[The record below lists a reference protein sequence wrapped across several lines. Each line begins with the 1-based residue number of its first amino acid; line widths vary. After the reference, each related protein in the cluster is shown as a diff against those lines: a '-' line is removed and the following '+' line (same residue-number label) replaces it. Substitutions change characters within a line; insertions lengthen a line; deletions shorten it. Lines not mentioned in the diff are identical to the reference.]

1 MNYIKLEQR
10 MFWTGLAYLLGSLLI
25 DLSVP
30 IYIGMMIDQLNKV
43 QNGDVTAAEMFVPF
57 TILVLLLIGVSILCD
72 INIPIDWC
80 YLCWIKICI
89 IQYAIGQC
97 VGKNQS

>member
-1 MNYIKLEQR
+1 MNYIKKEQR

-43 QNGDVTAAEMFVPF
+43 NNGDVTASEMFVPY
-57 TILVLLLIGVSILCD
+57 TRLVLLLIGVSILYV
-72 INIPIDWC
+72 ISPFR
-80 YLCWIKICI
+80 L
-89 IQYAIGQC
+89 ALFVSG
-97 VGKNQS
+97 